1 MLESESSAKS
11 AASRSESSGSSGKIL
26 LIAIAGIYVLASL
39 YVMFDLQA
47 RIASLETEQK
57 TLTTAHEEVK
67 QQIASARSDL
77 RAETEAIAEKVG
89 VTQQELE
96 ARTDT
101 LKRQQR
107 AAVSRIM
114 KQQEE
119 QFGAVN
125 GQVEEVKTA
134 VGGVRTDVD
143 SAKSDIVATREKLE
157 RTVGDLGMQSGLIA
171 RTREELDILRRKGEK
186 NYHEFALVKGQP
198 VQVAD
203 ISLQLRKSD
212 PKRSKFTL
220 NVIADDRSIEKRDRT
235 MLEPMQFYTGKDRKL
250 YEVVVF
256 GVDKNKVTGYLATPK
271 ELVAQAQ

>member
-1 MLESESSAKS
+1 MLESESSAKP
-11 AASRSESSGSSGKIL
+11 ARGESSGSGSKVLI
-26 LIAIAGIYVLASL
+26 IAIAGIYVLASL

-47 RIASLETEQK
+47 RVASLETGQK
-57 TLTTAHEEVK
+57 TLITADETAK
-67 QQIASARSDL
+67 QELAAARSDL

-107 AAVSRIM
+107 AAVARLA

-125 GQVEEVKTA
+125 GQVEEVRTA

-143 SAKSDIVATREKLE
+143 SAKSDIVANREKLE
-157 RTVGDLGMQSGLIA
+157 RAVGDLGVQSGLIA
-171 RTREELDILRRKGEK
+171 RTREELEVLRRRGEK
-186 NYHEFALVKGQP
+186 NYHEFALAKGQP

-203 ISLQLRKSD
+203 ISLQLKKSD
-212 PKRSKFTL
+212 PKRSKFTV
-220 NVIADDRSIEKRDRT
+220 NVIADDRTIEKKDRT

-271 ELVAQAQ
+271 ELIAQAK

>member
-1 MLESESSAKS
+1 MLESESSAKP
-11 AASRSESSGSSGKIL
+11 ARGESSGSGSKVLI
-26 LIAIAGIYVLASL
+26 IAIAGIYVLASL

-47 RIASLETEQK
+47 RVASLETGQK
-57 TLTTAHEEVK
+57 TLITADETAK
-67 QQIASARSDL
+67 QELAAARTDL

-96 ARTDT
+96 ARTET

-107 AAVSRIM
+107 AAVARLA

-125 GQVEEVKTA
+125 GEVEEVRTA

-143 SAKSDIVATREKLE
+143 SARSDIVANREKLE
-157 RTVGDLGMQSGLIA
+157 RAVGDLGVQSGLIA
-171 RTREELDILRRKGEK
+171 RTREELEILRRRGEK
-186 NYHEFALVKGQP
+186 NYHEFALAKGQP

-203 ISLQLRKSD
+203 ISLQLKKSD
-212 PKRSKFTL
+212 PKRSKFTV
-220 NVIADDRSIEKRDRT
+220 NVIADDRTIEKKDRT

-271 ELVAQAQ
+271 ELIAQAK

>member
-1 MLESESSAKS
+1 MLESESSARP
-11 AASRSESSGSSGKIL
+11 ARSESSGSGSKVLI
-26 LIAIAGIYVLASL
+26 IAIAGIYVLASL

-47 RIASLETEQK
+47 RVASLETGQK
-57 TLTTAHEEVK
+57 TLTTAQEGVK
-67 QQIASARSDL
+67 QEIASARTDL

-96 ARTDT
+96 ARTET

-107 AAVSRIM
+107 AAVSRLM

-119 QFGAVN
+119 QITAVT
-125 GQVEEVKTA
+125 GEVEEVRTA

-143 SAKSDIVATREKLE
+143 ANRSDLVATRDKLD
-157 RTVGDLGMQSGLIA
+157 RTVGDLGVQSGLIA
-171 RTREELDILRRKGEK
+171 RTREELEILRRRGEK
-186 NYHEFALVKGQP
+186 NYHEFALAKGQP

-203 ISLQLRKSD
+203 ISLQLKKSD
-212 PKRSKFTL
+212 PKRSKFTVD
-220 NVIADDRSIEKRDRT
+220 VIADDRRIEKKDRT

-271 ELVAQAQ
+271 ELIAQAQ

>member
-1 MLESESSAKS
+1 MLESESSAKP
-11 AASRSESSGSSGKIL
+11 ARSESSGSGSKVLI
-26 LIAIAGIYVLASL
+26 IAIAGIYVLASL

-47 RIASLETEQK
+47 RVASLETGQK
-57 TLTTAHEEVK
+57 TLTTAQEGVK
-67 QQIASARSDL
+67 QEIASARTDL

-96 ARTDT
+96 ARTET

-107 AAVSRIM
+107 AAVSRLM

-119 QFGAVN
+119 QITAVT
-125 GQVEEVKTA
+125 GEVEEVRTA

-143 SAKSDIVATREKLE
+143 ANRSDLVATRDKLD
-157 RTVGDLGMQSGLIA
+157 RTVGDLGVQSGLIA
-171 RTREELDILRRKGEK
+171 RTREELEILRRRGEK
-186 NYHEFALVKGQP
+186 NYHEFALAKGQP

-203 ISLQLRKSD
+203 ISLQLKKSD
-212 PKRSKFTL
+212 PKRSKFTVD
-220 NVIADDRSIEKRDRT
+220 VIADDRRIEKKDRT

-271 ELVAQAQ
+271 ELIAQAQ